1 VARLVSREIQLW
13 EGGQVKALIA
23 GGSADLSSGASF
35 SLFAIPSSNHLHDQL
50 NRPRLHPH
58 SPNLNFTLVPL
69 SDLFSDCN
77 QHFVIVRREKII
89 VIRLRM
95 PKSEERVFKFPFV
108 RSRKVDLIAE
118 LWRTM
123 ERIYRRLPLASG

>member
-1 VARLVSREIQLW
+1 
-13 EGGQVKALIA
+13 
-23 GGSADLSSGASF
+23 
-35 SLFAIPSSNHLHDQL
+35 
-50 NRPRLHPH
+50 
-58 SPNLNFTLVPL
+58 
-69 SDLFSDCN
+69 
-77 QHFVIVRREKII
+77 VRREKII